1 MEELRLRDLE
11 ELRTFVQVLDSGSMT
26 AAGRVLGLPTNVVS
40 RRIARLEERL
50 GVPLAQR
57 STRKLQPT
65 EEGRRLHLR
74 ARRILE
80 EAAQAETE
88 LRGIGLGLSGE
99 LRLALPTLVAAA
111 AKPALYALMDEHPTL
126 ELRMFVNDRPA
137 EQVVRDIIEQGLDAA
152 LLVGN
157 TPPASIVARRLAH
170 FEPVLAASAEYLA
183 RRGRPRRLEDLHDHE
198 CLCYIGD
205 RLQTHWVLR
214 SASGK
219 EELVAV
225 HGRFASSDSR
235 ALRQAM
241 FDGQG
246 IGLAAAAEFA
256 SPALVRVLPKYRSA
270 PLEVRLGYAAGRK
283 GSHRIR
289 ALLEIL
295 RPALQQSVQG
305 SSD

>member
-1 MEELRLRDLE
+1 MRDLE

-198 CLCYIGD
+198 CLCYIGE
-205 RLQTHWVLR
+205 RLNSQWRLVDSKGQEHVVLVR
-214 SASGK
+214 GRYASSNSQHLQEALVDGLGIGFMISERF
-219 EELVAV
+219 EEL
-225 HGRFASSDSR
+225 G
-235 ALRQAM
+235 
-241 FDGQG
+241 
-246 IGLAAAAEFA
+246 
-256 SPALVRVLPKYRSA
+256 LVRVLPKYRAASYD
-270 PLEVRLGYAAGRK
+270 LRLGYAASRR
-283 GSHRIR
+283 GSPRIE
-289 ALLEIL
+289 LLCQV
-295 RPALQQSVQG
+295 LQ
-305 SSD
+305 SSLLAGGAHLG